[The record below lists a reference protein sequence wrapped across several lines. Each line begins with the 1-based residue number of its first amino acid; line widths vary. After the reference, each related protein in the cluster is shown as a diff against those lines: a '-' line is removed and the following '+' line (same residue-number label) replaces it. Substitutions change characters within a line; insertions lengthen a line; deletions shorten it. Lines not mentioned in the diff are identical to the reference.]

1 MRSLIAL
8 TAFFVVVSGGLLLT
22 LEGPKYIPAMAELIP
37 GGASD
42 ADKVLVFLVGD
53 RHGVDSVRDSVDPNR
68 IVWST
73 PDAVAL
79 KEGRIVAAG
88 QHAVG
93 EPIKEAGWMDREIE
107 IFTVAKRDIL
117 PPKGGGAMKDG
128 NGQDVDPERLAR
140 LNELVKKP
148 TLTYGEQLFVLQAM
162 NDGIQF

>member
-1 MRSLIAL
+1 MRSMIAL

-22 LEGPKYIPAMAELIP
+22 LEGPKFIPAMASLVP
-37 GGASD
+37 GQVDDS
-42 ADKVLVFLVGD
+42 DKVLVFLVGD
-53 RHGVDSVRDSVDPNR
+53 PRGVDRVRSSVDPGR

-73 PDAVAL
+73 PEAVAL

-117 PPKGGGAMKDG
+117 PPRGGGMQDG
-128 NGQDVDPERLAR
+128 NGEEVDPERLAR
-140 LNELVKKP
+140 LRELVKKP
-148 TLTYGEQLFVLQAM
+148 TLSYGEQLFVLQAM
-162 NDGIQF
+162 NDGVQF